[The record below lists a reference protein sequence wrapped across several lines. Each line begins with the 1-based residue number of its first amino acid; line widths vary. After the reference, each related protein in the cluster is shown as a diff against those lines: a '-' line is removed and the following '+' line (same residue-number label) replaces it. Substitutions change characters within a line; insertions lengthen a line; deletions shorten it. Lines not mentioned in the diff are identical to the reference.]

1 MRPEI
6 IIALKDIRL
15 LMRDRS
21 AAFFTF
27 VFPLAVA
34 LFFGFV
40 FGSGKTQPLRVAVW
54 NGAHG
59 ATAAAFVAALRAD
72 DSFEVEMVETRE
84 AGETL
89 VRRGRAAGLLAIP
102 EEFDARADRM
112 LSGDGPVIELHTDPS
127 RGAETGLL
135 QGKLYQIGFQTMFSR
150 MTDPAL
156 MEEMIVQVE
165 RSTAEAK
172 LPLTDRLAISTALRA
187 VRGLTAR
194 GKRSAEEPSKN
205 GAAVPGAP
213 AEGAASGG
221 AAAPG
226 VAAAPG
232 GAMANWTPIRI
243 EAAPLV
249 VKRTGPAN
257 TFAISFLQGLAW
269 ALFGAVLSFSSSMAD
284 EEERGTLMRLL
295 AAPIRPIQAL
305 LGKAGACFVTC
316 VTCECL
322 LVGVGTL
329 WFGMVVSS
337 VPLLA
342 AATLATAFAFT
353 GVMMALASIFRT
365 QSGAQGAARAIL
377 LVLVMVGGG
386 TIPLM
391 FMPPVV
397 QTISGVSPFK
407 WAVVAAEG
415 ATWRAWSLGEMAT
428 PLAVLGAIGAVGATA
443 AVVAMRRRL
452 A

>member
-1 MRPEI
+1 MRPEC
-6 IIALKDIRL
+6 IIALKDLRL

-54 NGAHG
+54 NGATG
-59 ATAAAFVAALRAD
+59 PTAAAFVAALGAD
-72 DSFEVEMVETRE
+72 DSFEVVAVPTRE
-84 AGETL
+84 EGQTL

-102 EEFDARADRM
+102 PDFDARADRM
-112 LSGDGPVIELHTDPS
+112 LSGDGPVVELRTDPS

-135 QGKLYQIGFQTMFSR
+135 QGKLYQIGFQTMFAR
-150 MTDPAL
+150 FGDPAQ
-156 MEEMIVQVE
+156 MEAMIGQVE
-165 RSTAEAK
+165 RATAAAN
-172 LPLTDRLAISTALRA
+172 LPLADRLAISTALRA
-187 VRGLTAR
+187 AR
-194 GKRSAEEPSKN
+194 SMSARAERAE
-205 GAAVPGAP
+205 GEP
-213 AEGAASGG
+213 AEGG
-221 AAAPG
+221 AP
-226 VAAAPG
+226 PR

-243 EAAPLV
+243 EAAALEVP
-249 VKRTGPAN
+249 RAGPAN
-257 TFAISFLQGLAW
+257 SFAISFLQGLAW
-269 ALFGAVLSFSSSMAD
+269 ALFGAVLSFSGSMAD
-284 EEERGTLMRLL
+284 EEERGTLLRLL

-316 VTCECL
+316 VACELL

-329 WFGMVVSS
+329 WFGMVVTS

-342 AATLATAFAFT
+342 AATVATAFAFT
-353 GVMMALASIFRT
+353 GVMMALASVFRT
-365 QSGAQGAARAIL
+365 QGGAQGAARAIL
-377 LVLVMVGGG
+377 LVLAMVGGG

-391 FMPPVV
+391 FMPPIV
-397 QTISGVSPFK
+397 QTASGISPFK

-415 ATWRAWSLGEMAT
+415 ATWRAWNLEEMAT
-428 PLAVLGAIGAVGATA
+428 PLAVLAGIGAVGATA